1 MSQLGFS
8 FDAGIAAAQPEPPSP
23 RARPTRAAQTPDARR
38 SPRPGSPQNGKG
50 PTAGR
55 ERAASRVEAMPSGAQ
70 LSWIDAAKAI
80 ARALSIVP
88 SNAPGPAP
96 SPLPRATVAAATAA
110 TTAAAAAPAARGRR
124 KKRGGPELRL
134 QTELEQ
140 QLKEHIG
147 APVLV
152 SFTDNTSTMISFKR
166 RGRAFYLRVHR
177 MFGGAPA
184 PVVLALG
191 SFVSKDQTTRAEAK
205 LLDDWIERHRDSLN
219 SARADA
225 LKPQPFGEVYDLVGM
240 FDDLNA
246 RYFGGKIEAQITWT
260 RAAKN
265 QRRTS
270 IHMGTYSDELRL
282 IRIHPALDQAWVPKF
297 FVEFVVFH
305 EMLHQVHQ
313 VGPHEGGRREVHS
326 RAFRR
331 DEARFLEYREARA
344 WERQNLKRLLR
355 Y

>member
-1 MSQLGFS
+1 MSQLGFT
-8 FDAGIAAAQPEPPSP
+8 FDAGIAQAQPEARTP
-23 RARPTRAAQTPDARR
+23 RARTPRTSPKPEAPRGIGGTTPAPNPLPPTVRAAARV
-38 SPRPGSPQNGKG
+38 SA
-50 PTAGR
+50 T
-55 ERAASRVEAMPSGAQ
+55 PSGAQ
-70 LSWIDAAKAI
+70 LSWLDAARAR

-88 SNAPGPAP
+88 STPAIARPRPPPPPPIEGPT
-96 SPLPRATVAAATAA
+96 LG
-110 TTAAAAAPAARGRR
+110 GRK
-124 KKRGGPELRL
+124 KKRGGPELKL

-184 PVVLALG
+184 PVVSALG
-191 SFVSKDQTTRAEAK
+191 SFVAKDQTSRAEAK
-205 LLDDWIERHRDSLN
+205 LLDEWIERHRDSLN

-225 LKPQPFGEVYDLVGM
+225 LKPQPFGEIYDLVGM
-240 FDDLNA
+240 FGDLNN

>member
-1 MSQLGFS
+1 
-8 FDAGIAAAQPEPPSP
+8 
-23 RARPTRAAQTPDARR
+23 
-38 SPRPGSPQNGKG
+38 
-50 PTAGR
+50 
-55 ERAASRVEAMPSGAQ
+55 MPSGAQ

-88 SNAPGPAP
+88 PNAPGPAAP
-96 SPLPRATVAAATAA
+96 PPQPARAEAAATP
-110 TTAAAAAPAARGRR
+110 TARGRR

-134 QTELEQ
+134 QSELEQ
-140 QLKEHIG
+140 QLKVHIG

-184 PVVLALG
+184 PVVSALG

-219 SARADA
+219 TARADA
-225 LKPQPFGEVYDLVGM
+225 LKPQPFGEVYDLIGM